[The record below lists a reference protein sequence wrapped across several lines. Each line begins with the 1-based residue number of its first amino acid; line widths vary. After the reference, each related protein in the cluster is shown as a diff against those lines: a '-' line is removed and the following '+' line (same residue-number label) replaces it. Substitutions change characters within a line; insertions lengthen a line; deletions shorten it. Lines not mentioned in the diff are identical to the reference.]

1 MRRVRQVDKMACTTG
16 CVLTQADLSDT
27 PKGTSAADLLE
38 WIANSRRIVNNYLDG
53 LKRLP

>member
-1 MRRVRQVDKMACTTG
+1 MRPVRQVDKMAYTTG

-27 PKGTSAADLLE
+27 PKGTSAVDLLE
-38 WIANSRRIVNNYLDG
+38 WIANSRRVVNNYLDG

>member
-1 MRRVRQVDKMACTTG
+1 MKVRQVDKMAYTTG

-27 PKGTSAADLLE
+27 PNGTSAADLLE
-38 WIANSRRIVNNYLDG
+38 WIANNRCIVNNYPDG

>member
-1 MRRVRQVDKMACTTG
+1 MKVRQVDKMAYTTG